1 MSRSDT
7 QPTIPQVLL
16 VAAVL
21 LALSP
26 AAGHGQTSGQAPTG
40 AAVLDRYV
48 EASGGAAAWAAIRTR
63 VVAGTL
69 VLPGPGLELRLSGA
83 AARPNKVVLTLESE
97 ATGQVQRGCTDEVA
111 WEQSTMGGPRLLA
124 GAEAADTMRDARIDG
139 LVAWRDLYTASEQA
153 VAEDV
158 AGRPAFKVVLTP
170 NDGGNART
178 WWFDAASGLPVKM
191 EAMVATPGGN
201 VTAQALLSDFRRVG
215 GVLVEH
221 RRETTALGQTR
232 IMVMDSVQH
241 DVELPAD
248 RFDPPPAVRDLLAAR
263 AAAPAK

>member
-7 QPTIPQVLL
+7 QPTIPLVLL
-16 VAAVL
+16 VTAML
-21 LALSP
+21 LALAP
-26 AAGHGQTSGQAPTG
+26 VAGHGQASDPTPTG

-48 EASGGAAAWAAIRTR
+48 EASGGAAAWAAVRTR
-63 VVAGTL
+63 VVTGRL

-83 AARPNKVVLTLESE
+83 AARPNRFALTLESD
-97 ATGQVQRGCTDEVA
+97 ATGQVQRGCTGEVA

-124 GAEAADTMRDARIDG
+124 GQEATDTMRDARIDG

-153 VAEDV
+153 AGEDV
-158 AGRPAFKVVLTP
+158 GGKAAFKVVLTP
-170 NDGGNART
+170 KDGGNART

-191 EAMVATPGGN
+191 EATVATPGGS
-201 VTAQALLSDFRRVG
+201 VTAQALLSDFRPVG

-232 IMVMDSVQH
+232 IMVMDSIQH
-241 DVELPAD
+241 NVELPAD
-248 RFDPPPAVRDLLAAR
+248 RFDPPPAVRELIAAR
-263 AAAPAK
+263 AVAPAK